1 MDAEQLLRSLG
12 ITGTLK
18 GFRYAIYMID
28 LVKQDPASTTLI
40 TKYLYPETAK
50 HFQVSAGAV
59 ERDLRTVIRVC
70 WQKGNRE
77 LLDEIAGTHLLAQPT
92 NGVFLDIT
100 AAFLRRQAQF

>member
-12 ITGTLK
+12 VTGTLK
-18 GFRYAIYMID
+18 GFRYAIYMIG
-28 LVKQDPASTTLI
+28 LVEQDPAATTLI

-50 HFQVSAGAV
+50 HFQVSTGAV